1 MGAANSRAAE
11 KSGAAAETSSGDD
24 ETGENNSQAE
34 DEPGDEDEGLKMSF
48 QRARRRRVSKRIFSA
63 PVREFIFN
71 SRSQMHIIKM
81 YGFRFKFKSAT
92 QYKFPE

>member
-48 QRARRRRVSKRIFSA
+48 QRARRRRVSILNPIILFFA
-63 PVREFIFN
+63 PAREFIFN
-71 SRSQMHIIKM
+71 FRSQLHIIKM
-81 YGFRFKFKSAT
+81 YGFRLNLKVLRK
-92 QYKFPE
+92 

>member
-11 KSGAAAETSSGDD
+11 KSGAVAETSSGDD

-48 QRARRRRVSKRIFSA
+48 QRARRRRVSLYIFLYI
-63 PVREFIFN
+63 V
-71 SRSQMHIIKM
+71 
-81 YGFRFKFKSAT
+81 FRTYA
-92 QYKFPE
+92 